1 MLGFYFCFCQ
11 AKQKQALL
19 ESNLPGIHLMTD
31 EKVKRKEFALGL
43 LFTFSDGIHSTKPV
57 LPKEFLRQ
65 YFWHMKKLHCS
76 FLCLPKETAC
86 PE

>member
-43 LFTFSDGIHSTKPV
+43 LFTFSDVFMPY
-57 LPKEFLRQ
+57 PFYQ
-65 YFWHMKKLHCS
+65 LHPIKFS
-76 FLCLPKETAC
+76 YPAVGGL
-86 PE
+86 